1 MLIHTSLTSP
11 FARKVRIFAEITQEP
26 GITWVVT
33 KPLLTPSLRLVNPL
47 GKIPVLEAA
56 DITLF
61 DSSLICE
68 YLDHLYRARSGKSLF
83 HQSQADYFAIQKQH
97 YLANGI
103 MDSAVA
109 AVMDMRRPDTKPSEF
124 WLARWHDNISF
135 GLRTVQVQHL
145 GEVAEV
151 NIAGIAMACAL
162 GYLQL
167 RLPQTLQ
174 SLNDDLISWYQDTS
188 KAHWYQLT
196 LPQDQ

>member
-11 FARKVRIFAEITQEP
+11 FARKVRIFAQITGEP

-33 KPLLTPSLRLVNPL
+33 KPLQTPELRIFNPL
-47 GKIPVLEAA
+47 GKIPVLVSS

-68 YLDHLYRARSGKSLF
+68 YLDHLYSARSGKSLF
-83 HQSQADYFAIQKQH
+83 HRAQADYFAIQKQH

-109 AVMDMRRPDTKPSEF
+109 AVMDMRRSDANPSEF

-135 GLRTVQVQHL
+135 GLRSVQVQHL
-145 GEVAEV
+145 GSASEV
-151 NIAGIAMACAL
+151 NIAGIAISCAL

-167 RLPQTLQ
+167 RLPQTLMC
-174 SLNDDLISWYQDTS
+174 LNDDLITWHQNISLTPWYQM
-188 KAHWYQLT
+188 T

>member
-33 KPLLTPSLRLVNPL
+33 KPLQTPGLRLLNPL
-47 GKIPVLEAA
+47 GKIPALESSEIA
-56 DITLF
+56 LF

-68 YLDHLYRARSGKSLF
+68 YLDHLYSARSGKSLF
-83 HQSQADYFAIQKQH
+83 HRAQADYFAIQKQH

-103 MDSAVA
+103 MDAAVA
-109 AVMDMRRPDTKPSEF
+109 AVMDVRRPDKKPSEF
-124 WLARWHDNISF
+124 WLARWYDTISF
-135 GLRTVQVQHL
+135 GLGSVQVQHL
-145 GEVAEV
+145 GLAAEE

-167 RLPQTLQ
+167 RLPQALTC
-174 SLNDDLISWYQDTS
+174 LNDELKSWHQSISLT
-188 KAHWYQLT
+188 HWYQLT